1 MAQEL
6 EMELKVNA
14 NQADG
19 KLNDIASEI
28 KTINKHLKETQKKGD
43 KALESIGKE
52 AKKASKQTEKLE
64 KGFSRIGGLLK
75 AGLGLAILQK
85 GMSMLSDTF
94 SQNQR
99 TQDEL
104 NVQTG
109 ILRASFT
116 QFVDGLW
123 TAYDAATS
131 VGGIFE
137 NIGNMFRNWWNGT
150 LKDGQIRVEQMA
162 LAWNKANL
170 AVQDFFG
177 ADPKKL
183 EELNNKVKESEQT
196 LRQLQDEFNQTAS
209 NQKKTLDTI
218 KNQGNEIGKNFAK
231 TIQFD
236 YDAERKR
243 QREIVELRKKSAL
256 DAAENEKLIFQKQ
269 REAEVLRQT
278 RDDIRKPLEERLK
291 ANDELKKVLEE
302 QEAMM
307 RKNAQSALDLAQKQL
322 ATDKTNLEFQLEVLR
337 AEKEL
342 LDIDEMK
349 EGFMSEQLTNEAS
362 LQEEIKD
369 RLQTEV
375 EGENIRVIEKKKA
388 NAELIKDEVLRI
400 EALKV
405 INEEEKVLEQERLQ
419 AVIDNAHAGTQAKV
433 DAEQALYDFQSQN
446 KIEQDQLDLQLAEA
460 KKQRVKEGL
469 DAVINAAGAE
479 SKVGRALMIAKQ
491 VLAAKELIM
500 NAKSQIAKANDT
512 VVKAGLN
519 AAEASTEVAKG
530 GAKAAAAAPPPL
542 NVPFILSF
550 AATAVGIVAAMKSA
564 VKSAKTAAS
573 KAGGGGSSIGDI
585 QAPKPSTSAAPTFN
599 VVGASGTNQ
608 LAETIAGKQN
618 SPLKAFVVSKEV
630 STAQEMD
637 RNIVQS
643 ASIG

>member
-573 KAGGGGSSIGDI
+573 KAGGGGSSVGDI

>member
-349 EGFMSEQLTNEAS
+349 EGFMSEQLTNEAM
-362 LQEEIKD
+362 
-369 RLQTEV
+369 
-375 EGENIRVIEKKKA
+375 
-388 NAELIKDEVLRI
+388 
-400 EALKV
+400 AL
-405 INEEEKVLEQERLQ
+405 
-419 AVIDNAHAGTQAKV
+419 T
-433 DAEQALYDFQSQN
+433 
-446 KIEQDQLDLQLAEA
+446 
-460 KKQRVKEGL
+460 
-469 DAVINAAGAE
+469 
-479 SKVGRALMIAKQ
+479 
-491 VLAAKELIM
+491 
-500 NAKSQIAKANDT
+500 T
-512 VVKAGLN
+512 
-519 AAEASTEVAKG
+519 
-530 GAKAAAAAPPPL
+530 
-542 NVPFILSF
+542 
-550 AATAVGIVAAMKSA
+550 
-564 VKSAKTAAS
+564 
-573 KAGGGGSSIGDI
+573 
-585 QAPKPSTSAAPTFN
+585 
-599 VVGASGTNQ
+599 
-608 LAETIAGKQN
+608 
-618 SPLKAFVVSKEV
+618 
-630 STAQEMD
+630 
-637 RNIVQS
+637 
-643 ASIG
+643 

>member
-573 KAGGGGSSIGDI
+573 AAGGGGSSIGDI

>member
-573 KAGGGGSSIGDI
+573 AAGGGGSSVGDI

>member
-491 VLAAKELIM
+491 VLAARELIL
-500 NAKSQIAKANDT
+500 NAKKQISAAQNT
-512 VVKAGLN
+512 MTQASLN
-519 AAEASTEVAKG
+519 AAETQTELVKG
-530 GAKAAAAAPPPL
+530 QTKATSAAPPPL
-542 NVPFILSF
+542 NVPFILAF
-550 AATAVGIVAAMKSA
+550 AASAVGIVAAMKSA

-573 KAGGGGSSIGDI
+573 KAGGGGSSVGDI

>member
-618 SPLKAFVVSKEV
+618 GPLKAFVVSKEV

>member
-491 VLAAKELIM
+491 VLAAKELIL
-500 NAKSQIAKANDT
+500 NAKKQISAAQNT
-512 VVKAGLN
+512 MTQASLN
-519 AAEASTEVAKG
+519 AAETQTELVKG
-530 GAKAAAAAPPPL
+530 QTKATSAAPPPL
-542 NVPFILSF
+542 NVPFILAF
-550 AATAVGIVAAMKSA
+550 AASAVGIVAAMKSA

-573 KAGGGGSSIGDI
+573 KAGGGGSSVGDI